1 MIITANNTVL
11 ETETT
16 LNDIIV
22 IGDDFD
28 INGYRVYQLDWWGLS
43 KQDRVTIVQEVF
55 RNNNDTVYDSKHW
68 CDVKLLRSFNTGEFK
83 IIVSDLILDESF
95 LEKVLQ
101 DNLLPIWEVFEM

>member
-1 MIITANNTVL
+1 MIITANDTVL

-55 RNNNDTVYDSKHW
+55 RDNNDTIYDSEHW
-68 CDVKLLRSFNTGEFK
+68 CDVKLLRSFSTGEFK
-83 IIVSDLILDESF
+83 IIVSDLVLNESF